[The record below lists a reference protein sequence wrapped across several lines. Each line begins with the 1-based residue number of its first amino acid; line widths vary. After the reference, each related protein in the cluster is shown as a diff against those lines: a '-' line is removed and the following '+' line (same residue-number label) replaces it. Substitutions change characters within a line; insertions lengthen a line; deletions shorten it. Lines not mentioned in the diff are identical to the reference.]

1 MTDTLIHP
9 EVIERQVSLFA
20 WEAKALN
27 EGRLRRILRPYGQ
40 SEALDRIIV
49 YTYGPY
55 RLTLTKPWRNH
66 WSRIGGEGDG
76 TAQPLTL
83 EQVQEA
89 GLADEA
95 AFLEWQTQ
103 FGAYEWCWLATFD
116 VTLEK

>member
-1 MTDTLIHP
+1 MDVEIALYDY
-9 EVIERQVSLFA
+9 
-20 WEAKALN
+20 EAKALAA
-27 EGRLRRILRPYGQ
+27 GKLKRLLRPPAPRAEEQ
-40 SEALDRIIV
+40 EVMLT

-95 AFLEWQTQ
+95 AFLEWQVQ
-103 FGAYEWCWLATFD
+103 FGAYEWCWLATVD
-116 VTLEK
+116 VTEVE